1 MFTQIRSQ
9 IMAYCIGL
17 VLFISLLFGA
27 LSFLFTYYVED
38 SLFSRLLEQEKLL
51 VAQQIDSGEA
61 VNPQLNF
68 VRYYPSI
75 EQLPSA
81 ISEVLKV
88 EPERIEFTGR
98 NQQHYHLVTLA
109 NGTQANGT
117 QANGTQANG
126 TQANGTQ
133 ANGTQANRVQAKG
146 FLVAEVSELL
156 IVRNIKGGI
165 AKTQGVFIAI
175 VIAFTLW
182 LAWSLA
188 KRIIRPI
195 EQLNQVLVQVKGDEL
210 PTGFAKQFK
219 QDEIG
224 LFAQQLELAI
234 ARVRSFIAREQ
245 HFTRD
250 VSHELRT
257 PIAISQ
263 GAVTVLKDTP
273 LSDEQTAIIERI
285 AKAQQQMQLC
295 IESLLMLARE
305 GELAHEASRVLP
317 LVESTV
323 VEHHQLIDNKPIEL
337 MINIPSDATI
347 QTHPQAFR
355 IVLSNLISNAFQH
368 TQQGEITIDWHDFK
382 LRISDG
388 GEGINEALLP
398 KVFETG
404 TKGEQ
409 SQGFGIGLSLVKRL
423 CDHLGINI
431 HIESSALGTA
441 ISLGFKQG

>member
-9 IMAYCIGL
+9 IMSYCIGL
-17 VLFISLLFGA
+17 VLLISLLFGA
-27 LSFLFTYYVED
+27 LSFLFSYYVED
-38 SLFSRLLEQEKLL
+38 SLFSRLLEQEKQL
-51 VAQQIDSGEA
+51 VEQQIYRGEA
-61 VNPQLNF
+61 ITPRLNF
-68 VRYYPSI
+68 VIYYPTI
-75 EQLPSA
+75 EQLPPA
-81 ISEVLKV
+81 ISEVLTL

-98 NQQHYHLVTLA
+98 NQQHYHLVTLFNAKQFSA
-109 NGTQANGT
+109 NQANAIQANGA
-117 QANGTQANG
+117 QAQ
-126 TQANGTQ
+126 
-133 ANGTQANRVQAKG
+133 G

-165 AKTQGVFIAI
+165 AKTQGFFIAI

-188 KRIIRPI
+188 KRIVRPI
-195 EQLNQVLVQVKGDEL
+195 EQLNEVLNQVKGDEL

-234 ARVRSFIAREQ
+234 ERVRRFIKREQ

-263 GAVTVLKDTP
+263 GAVTLLKEMSLD
-273 LSDEQTAIIERI
+273 DEQTQVVERI

-305 GELAHEASRVLP
+305 GQLTHESSHVLP
-317 LVESTV
+317 MVESAV
-323 VEHHQLIDNKPIEL
+323 VEHHQLIENKPIEL
-337 MINIPSDATI
+337 MISVPSDTTI
-347 QTHPQAFR
+347 ETNPQAFR
-355 IVLSNLISNAFQH
+355 IILSNLISNAFQH
-368 TQQGEITIDWHDFK
+368 TAQGEITIIWQECN

-398 KVFETG
+398 KVFESG
-404 TKGEQ
+404 IKGER

-423 CDHLGINI
+423 CDQLDIDI
-431 HIESSALGTA
+431 HIESSSLGT
-441 ISLGFKQG
+441 SVGLGFTQG

>member
-17 VLFISLLFGA
+17 VLLISLLFGA
-27 LSFLFTYYVED
+27 LSFLFSYYVED
-38 SLFSRLLEQEKLL
+38 SLFSRLLEQEKQL
-51 VAQQIDSGEA
+51 VEEQIAKGE
-61 VNPQLNF
+61 VITPRLNF

-75 EQLPSA
+75 EQLPPA
-81 ISEVLKV
+81 ISEVLTL

-98 NQQHYHLVTLA
+98 NQQHYHLVTLFNA
-109 NGTQANGT
+109 NQANANQANGA
-117 QANGTQANG
+117 QAQ
-126 TQANGTQ
+126 
-133 ANGTQANRVQAKG
+133 G

-165 AKTQGVFIAI
+165 AKTQGFFIAI
-175 VIAFTLW
+175 VIVFTLW

-188 KRIIRPI
+188 KRIVRPI
-195 EQLNQVLVQVKGDEL
+195 EQLNEVLIQVKGDEL

-234 ARVRSFIAREQ
+234 DRVRRFITREQ

-263 GAVTVLKDTP
+263 GAVTLLIDMS
-273 LSDEQTAIIERI
+273 LDDEQTRVVERI

-305 GELAHEASRVLP
+305 AQLTHESSRVLP
-317 LVESTV
+317 MVESAV
-323 VEHHQLIDNKPIEL
+323 VEHHQLIENKPIEL
-337 MINIPSDATI
+337 MISVPSDVAIETN
-347 QTHPQAFR
+347 PQAFR
-355 IVLSNLISNAFQH
+355 MILSNLISNAFQH
-368 TQQGEITIDWHDFK
+368 TAQGEITIIWQEFN

-398 KVFETG
+398 NVFESG
-404 TKGEQ
+404 VKGEQ
-409 SQGFGIGLSLVKRL
+409 SQGFGLGLSLVKRL
-423 CDHLGINI
+423 CDQLDIDI
-431 HIESSALGTA
+431 HIESSSLGTS
-441 ISLGFKQG
+441 ISLGFTQG